1 MAVIGRHRKLKIGD
15 FYKQESPMKIYGH
28 PDTDDNQTEDFVR
41 NLVADLDVHY
51 FVLHPRKPITARMC
65 QRPQSILVQAVLAN
79 GRVITARQDAPGSKP
94 YLITGKDVFTT

>member
-1 MAVIGRHRKLKIGD
+1 
-15 FYKQESPMKIYGH
+15 MKTYGH
-28 PDTDDNQTEDFVR
+28 PDPEDNQTEDFVR

-79 GRVITARQDAPGSKP
+79 GRVITARQDAPGNKP